1 MSTKPGVTI
10 RPFAST
16 SVCALPEM
24 APIAAIRDPS
34 TATSA
39 SNGSLPVPSTTR
51 PPRITKS
58 KWFGITADCCTR
70 PEFRRAPLEVV
81 VLVTLLRQLALVH
94 LPLFL
99 EVGRP
104 LVPEDGASLAHFIH
118 QLRLALQQLA
128 DESGRFRFVV
138 AGR

>member
-10 RPFAST
+10 RPFASI
-16 SVCALPEM
+16 SVHPALAM
-24 APIAAIRDPS
+24 VPIAAIRDPV

-51 PPRITKS
+51 PLRTTRS
-58 KWFGITADCCTR
+58 KLLGITADR
-70 PEFRRAPLEVV
+70 WGFRHAPLKVV
-81 VLVTLLRQLALVH
+81 VLVPLLRQLTLIH

-104 LVPEDGASLAHFIH
+104 LIPEDRASLAHVIH
-118 QLRLALQQLA
+118 QLRLAFQQLA
-128 DESGRFRFVV
+128 DEASRFRFV
-138 AGR
+138 

>member
-16 SVCALPEM
+16 SACAPPEM
-24 APIAAIRDPS
+24 APIAAIRDPV
-34 TATSA
+34 TPTSA

-51 PPRITKS
+51 PPRITRS
-58 KWFGITADCCTR
+58 KWRGITADHSNGR
-70 PEFRRAPLEVV
+70 IPGAPLEVV
-81 VLVTLLRQLALVH
+81 VLVALLRQLALIH
-94 LPLFL
+94 RPLFL

-104 LVPEDGASLAHFIH
+104 LIPEDRAPLAHVIH

-128 DESGRFRFVV
+128 DEAGWLRFVV